1 MSRPNLVDPIA
12 GSARTCSHEGIT
24 GDDPLTDRG
33 WLHHR
38 NMVRL
43 RGYVDSAEI
52 YGVFTTFDE
61 GGIHSAQCERSRRR
75 HCEQPSH
82 SAPPGWSL
90 PVSAELRRCPTAH
103 HSNVVLA

>member
-1 MSRPNLVDPIA
+1 VSRPNLVDPIA
-12 GSARTCSHEGIT
+12 GSARARSPEGNT
-24 GDDPLTDRG
+24 GDDPLMGRG

-38 NMVRL
+38 NMVRPH
-43 RGYVDSAEI
+43 GCFDAADI
-52 YGVFTTFDE
+52 HGVFTLFDE

-103 HSNVVLA
+103 HSNVVFA